1 MCRNLCIPSSAKRT
15 TLLAVSHSFISA
27 CLFTEDHKL
36 QFHQMLWDLL
46 VELALD
52 SSYQFTRDSQ
62 WGSLAMRK

>member
-1 MCRNLCIPSSAKRT
+1 MCRNLCIPFSAKRAS
-15 TLLAVSHSFISA
+15 LLAVSHSFSSA

-36 QFHQMLWDLL
+36 QFHQLVLELL